1 MTLPSLKVFLLPV
14 LAIVLIN
21 GVAGLLRTLPD
32 TVGSSDATEAW
43 PEFQLPASALDINAK
58 LLSGGQWGQ
67 PELVVSDAAQ
77 DSSESSAL
85 AEESIVR
92 EYVQRQLQGIIYR
105 NGWYLLFAQEEGLP
119 LELQTGDSLPDSP
132 WTVGQISP
140 DRIELLD
147 GRDESAPFNVFLYP
161 IPDASTEL

>member
-1 MTLPSLKVFLLPV
+1 MTLPSLKVFLLPM

-21 GVAGLLRTLPD
+21 AVAGLLRTLPD
-32 TVGSSDATEAW
+32 AVGSSEATEAW

-67 PELVVSDAAQ
+67 PELITNADAENTG
-77 DSSESSAL
+77 ESSAL
-85 AEESIVR
+85 EDESVVR
-92 EYVQRQLQGIIYR
+92 EYVQRQLQGIVYR
-105 NGWYLLFAQEEGLP
+105 NGWHLLFAQEEGLP
-119 LELQTGDSLPDSP
+119 LELQEGDSLPDSP
-132 WTVGQISP
+132 WAVGRIFP

-147 GRDESAPFNVFLYP
+147 GRDESTPLNIFLYP